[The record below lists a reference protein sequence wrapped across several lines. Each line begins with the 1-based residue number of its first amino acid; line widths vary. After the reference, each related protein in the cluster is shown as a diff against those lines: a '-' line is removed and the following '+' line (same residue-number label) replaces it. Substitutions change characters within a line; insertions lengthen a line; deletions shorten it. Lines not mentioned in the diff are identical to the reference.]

1 MATVVRSLHRFPV
14 KSMLGEDLAECAVGE
29 RGLVGDRGYALLD
42 VERATVASAKDPRRW
57 GALLRCSARYVEEP
71 VPGSPVPAVVITLA
85 DGTCVRSD
93 AADVHDVLSA
103 ALGRPVRLL
112 REPPEK
118 AQFDEVW
125 PEIEGLAPQGFIDG
139 TRHAH
144 EAETG
149 ESVSRI
155 ALGAMAP
162 AGTFFDLAPLHLLTT
177 ATLDMLVEAEPH
189 ADFDVRRYRPNLLL
203 SGDAPGWAEDEW
215 VGSTF
220 TVGGARL
227 SVSMLTMRCVMTTL
241 AQGGADGGLAPDA
254 DTLRTIA
261 RRHRRE
267 IPGMGTW
274 ACAGVYAG
282 VSDFG
287 TVRVG
292 DALAPSAPVG

>member
-29 RGLVGDRGYALLD
+29 RGLAGDRGYALLD

-57 GALLRCSARYVEEP
+57 GTLLQCSARYVEEP
-71 VPGSPVPAVVITLA
+71 VPGSPVPPVVITLA
-85 DGTCVRSD
+85 DGTWVRSD
-93 AADVHDVLSA
+93 AANVHDVLSA
-103 ALGRPVRLL
+103 ALGHPVRLL

-144 EAETG
+144 ETETG

-155 ALGAMAP
+155 ALGALAP
-162 AGTFFDLAPLHLLTT
+162 TGTFFDLAPLHLLTT

-220 TVGGARL
+220 TLGGARL
-227 SVSMLTMRCVMTTL
+227 SVSMLAMRCVMTTL

-282 VSDFG
+282 VSGSG

-292 DALAPSAPVG
+292 DALTPSAPRG